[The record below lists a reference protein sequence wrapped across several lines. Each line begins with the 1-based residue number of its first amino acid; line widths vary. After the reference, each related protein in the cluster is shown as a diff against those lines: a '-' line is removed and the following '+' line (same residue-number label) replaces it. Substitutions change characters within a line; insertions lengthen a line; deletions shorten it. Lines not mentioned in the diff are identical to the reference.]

1 MKETQSRPTALK
13 RENVFWYPLCREPII
28 RFLRRTARD
37 SGSGF
42 IRAGTA
48 GLAVIL
54 MEFAVYGN
62 GGQSRKK
69 ALLSLLGV
77 LVPFGLIFI
86 ILRTLPSLAGL
97 AVLAAGAA
105 YRGELRASG
114 QSGKAA
120 AILGIETALRILL
133 CVVFYRFQFF
143 FRSPNELTAG
153 ICLFFYLIPGA
164 VSWLL
169 AALAAKRGKI
179 RK

>member
-1 MKETQSRPTALK
+1 MLLALLLYTAGAWCVVSVLALK
-13 RENVFWYPLCREPII
+13 GMSIGNVFP
-28 RFLRRTARD
+28 
-37 SGSGF
+37 
-42 IRAGTA
+42 GTA

-77 LVPFGLIFI
+77 LVPFSLIFI

-133 CVVFYRFQFF
+133 CVVFYRFRFF